1 MTKDVDIDKIC
12 TTLDKLTLDTL
23 TLMEEHVQLKLNLEN
38 SMNDGILNLAK
49 TRYIM
54 GHNNISSLQ
63 LPAED
68 SSEIEAIAV
77 IHSEE
82 NEKLGYRMHDLEVI
96 KKSESNSKIQDP
108 LKWFGVLV
116 PQNLHIAQNRFKQ
129 ALIWIG
135 EIANIQSRLNYNC
148 NKLEGLRQL
157 KNDAMKT
164 E

>member
-1 MTKDVDIDKIC
+1 MRKEVDIDKIC

-49 TRYIM
+49 TRYIV
-54 GHNNISSLQ
+54 GQNNISSLQ

-68 SSEIEAIAV
+68 SPEIEAIAV

-82 NEKLGYRMHDLEVI
+82 DEKLGYRTHDLEII
-96 KKSESNSKIQDP
+96 KKSENTSKIQDP
-108 LKWFGVLV
+108 LKWFGVLL
-116 PQNLHIAQNRFKQ
+116 PQNLHMAQNRFKQ
-129 ALIWIG
+129 ALVWIG
-135 EIANIQSRLNYNC
+135 EIANVQSRLNYNC
-148 NKLEGLRQL
+148 NKLKGLRQL
-157 KNDAMKT
+157 KNDSVKT